1 MISVSIILAL
11 FLTPHKISYIL
22 RAQFFNTDHKMLSL
36 KLSKNRLLNIGLSR
50 SVVPLVNLRPFSIF
64 FSLRNDFDELKNAKP
79 KPQAN
84 RNAATFFDIDSLI
97 ANSPGLQDSMTRNE
111 KFDNFAFGSSLRD
124 PREVA
129 KSINMFG
136 PPAGR
141 SVEVRG
147 NFLSS
152 SGALR
157 GLISRDQIKN
167 MQKIQ
172 SRFIR
177 PAKLRKMKKGIWW
190 KKNFNEQFH
199 YLMIN
204 IKDAKRRGY

>member
-1 MISVSIILAL
+1 
-11 FLTPHKISYIL
+11 
-22 RAQFFNTDHKMLSL
+22 MLSL
-36 KLSKNRLLNIGLSR
+36 KFPQHRLLHIGLTR
-50 SVVPLVNLRPFSIF
+50 SVTPVFNVRSLTSF
-64 FSLRNDFDELKNAKP
+64 FPLRNDFDELKNTKSKP
-79 KPQAN
+79 LAN

-147 NFLSS
+147 NFMSS
-152 SGALR
+152 AGALR
-157 GLISRDQIKN
+157 GIISRDQIKN

-177 PAKLRKMKKGIWW
+177 PAKLRKMKKAIWW